1 MRVIKTTLIGGAVFL
16 VPVIVI
22 LFVLGKAISVMRH
35 VTRPISEM
43 LPFDNIAG
51 LAVANLLAL
60 LGVALVCFC
69 AGMLA
74 RGPRAKRLYKQLDD
88 GLLMLP
94 GYGLIKSLSDQ
105 FKEERP
111 ASSPL
116 KPVLVRFDDFEQLC
130 FEVERLADGRV
141 VTFIPGSPDPWSGS
155 LVYLAPERVQQT
167 ELSVMQAMSHL
178 RRGGRGAATL
188 NIPRSSAG

>member
-1 MRVIKTTLIGGAVFL
+1 MRVIKTTLIGGAIFL

-74 RGPRAKRLYKQLDD
+74 RGPRARRLYQQLDD

-111 ASSPL
+111 TTSPL
-116 KPVLVRFDDFEQLC
+116 QPVLVRFDDFEQLC
-130 FEVERLADGRV
+130 FEVERMADGRV
-141 VTFIPGSPDPWSGS
+141 VTFIPGSPDLWSGS
-155 LVYLAPERVQQT
+155 LVYLAAERVQRC
-167 ELSVMQAMSHL
+167 ELTVMQAVSHL
-178 RRGGRGAATL
+178 RRGGRGACGL
-188 NIPRSSAG
+188 PIPTSLAG